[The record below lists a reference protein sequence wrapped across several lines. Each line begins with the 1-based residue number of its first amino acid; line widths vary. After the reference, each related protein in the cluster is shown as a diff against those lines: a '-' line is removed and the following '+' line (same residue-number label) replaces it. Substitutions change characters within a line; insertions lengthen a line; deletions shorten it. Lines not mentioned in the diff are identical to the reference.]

1 MRRGTTLLEL
11 AIVLVISGLLLA
23 MALPAGAALRD
34 RLSTD
39 GAAAILVS
47 AHARARM
54 IAASESR
61 VIVLSL
67 WADSVVVQAVE
78 SPADTVVRWRGIG
91 PASHRVS
98 LTGLPRRVV
107 FGPNGIPLGAAN
119 GTYLAS
125 RGGARRQVVVSRYGR
140 VRVF

>member
-11 AIVLVISGLLLA
+11 ALVLVITGLALA
-23 MALPAGAALRD
+23 MAVPAVSSLRD
-34 RLSTD
+34 RLAVD
-39 GAAAILVS
+39 GAAALLVS

-54 IAASESR
+54 IAAAEGR
-61 VIVLSL
+61 VVVLSL
-67 WADSVVVQAVE
+67 WTDSIVVQAVE
-78 SPADTVVRWRGIG
+78 SPTDTVVRWKGTG
-91 PASHRVS
+91 PASHHVS
-98 LTGLPRRVV
+98 MTGLPRQIA
-107 FGPNGIPLGAAN
+107 FGPNGIPLGFAN